1 MNFFINPP
9 SRIVPAPAQTI
20 HNSTPSK
27 MSPLRIHGAKQSA
40 KKPSPPEEI
49 ESLRAWAVRIVHK
62 IYDFS
67 FMIGYHINVFSPCV
81 CLHSPAVDY
90 IFCIRL
96 TYRLTAAA
104 VAAASIRLVLSLGQ
118 DVAEKRKEYCK
129 GDTMRTALPNAVF
142 SRGILDKLL
151 QKQPKN
157 KRAAIRLMHS
167 IHEAFSK

>member
-1 MNFFINPP
+1 MNLFINPP
-9 SRIVPAPAQTI
+9 SRIVPAPAQAI

-49 ESLRAWAVRIVHK
+49 ESLGAWAVRIVHK

-81 CLHSPAVDY
+81 RLCCPAVDY

-104 VAAASIRLVLSLGQ
+104 AASTRLVLSLGQ
-118 DVAEKRKEYCK
+118 VVAEKRKEYCK
-129 GDTMRTALPNAVF
+129 GDTMKTALPNAVF
-142 SRGILDKLL
+142 FEGDTG
-151 QKQPKN
+151 
-157 KRAAIRLMHS
+157 
-167 IHEAFSK
+167 